1 MGMHEGRG
9 QLAKAYKN
17 LVLQW
22 QAVKMEWDDKQARAF
37 EERFLQPLENDIK
50 QAASAMDQA
59 AGLLNRIHQECE

>member
-9 QLAKAYKN
+9 QLAKAYKT
-17 LVLQW
+17 LILQW
-22 QAVKMEWDDKQARAF
+22 QEVKMNWDDKQARDF
-37 EERFLQPLENDIK
+37 QERFLEPLENDIK